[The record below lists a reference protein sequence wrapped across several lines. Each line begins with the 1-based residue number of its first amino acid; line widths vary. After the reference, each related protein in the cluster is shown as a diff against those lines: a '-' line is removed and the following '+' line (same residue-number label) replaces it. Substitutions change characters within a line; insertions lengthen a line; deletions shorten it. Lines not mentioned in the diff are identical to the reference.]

1 MKTENLILRIV
12 NRWIGV
18 DGGYLGLPEQNRF
31 TYKSHKDFYPE
42 YCDLTKDPDLFEGTT
57 RARFVSI
64 FESATPREKSKII
77 HGVIERF
84 PVGEGIKTITKALAT
99 DLLKEADKLDIA
111 NYVNEPNLAMKSEN
125 VLETLEDA
133 KSLIENRKAVSAVD
147 RVHTAFHGYLRE
159 ICITQKITF
168 EQKDDLVILIKKIFA
183 NHPKLTVSIKSQEI
197 QNIVKNLASI
207 SDSLNPVRN
216 QGSRAHPNKK
226 VLEEA
231 EAVLVVNTIR
241 TMLTYFDSKIK

>member
-1 MKTENLILRIV
+1 MKTENLILIIV

-31 TYKSHKDFYPE
+31 TYKSHKEFYPE
-42 YCDLTKDPDLFEGTT
+42 YCDLAKDPDQFEGTT
-57 RARFVSI
+57 RARFISI
-64 FESATPREKSKII
+64 FDSATPREKAKII
-77 HGVIERF
+77 RGVIERF
-84 PVGEGIKTITKALAT
+84 PVGEGIKTRTKTLST

-111 NYVNEPNLAMKSEN
+111 DYVNEPNLAMKSEN

-159 ICITQKITF
+159 ICIVQKIVF
-168 EQKDDLVILIKKIFA
+168 DQKDDLVVLIKKIFA
-183 NHPKLTVSIKSQEI
+183 NHPKLKVSIKSQEI

-216 QGSRAHPNKK
+216 QGSRA
-226 VLEEA
+226 
-231 EAVLVVNTIR
+231 
-241 TMLTYFDSKIK
+241 

>member
-18 DGGYLGLPEQNRF
+18 DGGYLGLPEENRF

-42 YCDLTKDPDLFEGTT
+42 YCDLIKDPDLFEGTT
-57 RARFVSI
+57 RYKFIAI
-64 FESATPREKSKII
+64 FESSKPKEQSKII
-77 HGVIERF
+77 RGVIERF
-84 PVGEGIKTITKALAT
+84 PVGEGIKTRTKSLSA
-99 DLLKEADKLDIA
+99 DLLKEANRLDIA
-111 NYVNEPNLAMKSEN
+111 DYVNEPNLFMKSEN

-159 ICITQKITF
+159 ICNDKNINF
-168 EQKDDLVILIKKIFA
+168 EQKDDLVALIKKIFSG
-183 NHPKLTVSIKSQEI
+183 HPKLKISVKSQEI
-197 QNIVKNLASI
+197 QNIVKNLTSI
-207 SDSLNPVRN
+207 ADSLNPVRN
-216 QGSRAHPNKK
+216 QGSRAHPNEK

-231 EAVLVVNTIR
+231 EAILVINTVR
-241 TMLTYFDSKIK
+241 TVLTYFDSKIR